1 MSTVT
6 TSKPLDTRI
15 VDLPGL
21 LRLVNIWRMKGD
33 RIVFTNGCFD
43 ILHRG
48 HVTYLREAAA
58 LGERMI
64 VGLNSDTSVMRQG
77 KGPGRPVNDQ
87 DSRATVL
94 AAIRGVDAVVIFDQD
109 TPLELI
115 KAIKPDTLV
124 KGGDWAVEQ
133 IVGAD
138 VVLANGGQV
147 RSLPLVEG
155 VSTTAIIGRIQHG

>member
-6 TSKPLDTRI
+6 ESKPLEKRI
-15 VDLPGL
+15 IDLQGL
-21 LRLVNIWRMKGD
+21 LRQVNIWRMKGD

-58 LGERMI
+58 LGERLI
-64 VGLNSDTSVMRQG
+64 VGVNSDTSVMRQG

-87 DSRATVL
+87 ESRATVL
-94 AAIRGVDAVVIFDQD
+94 AAIRGVDAVVIFDSD

-115 KAIKPDTLV
+115 QAIKPDTLV
-124 KGGDWAVEQ
+124 KGGDWPVEK

-147 RSLPLVEG
+147 RALPLVEG
-155 VSTTAIIGRIQHG
+155 FSTTAIIGRIQHG